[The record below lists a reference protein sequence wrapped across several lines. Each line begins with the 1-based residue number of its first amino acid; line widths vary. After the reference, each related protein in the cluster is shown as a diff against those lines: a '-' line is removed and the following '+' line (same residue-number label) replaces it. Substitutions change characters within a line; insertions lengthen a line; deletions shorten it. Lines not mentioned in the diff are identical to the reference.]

1 MKMKRIVS
9 LCLSFLLLTSVAVA
23 AETPAATEPSY
34 EITPVTDQTMIRV
47 WGTAVEVGDNR
58 VHLNNSNEE
67 DIYSDIILNVGEETL
82 VLDAVTGETVSFDQ
96 VKEND
101 VVYAYVGPAMTMSLP
116 PQAFAQLI
124 LCNIPADFDVP
135 SLVQVQSVAACGE
148 GYDVRVDA
156 ETVLHMDKDVELLA
170 SESVAE
176 PALES
181 LKPGDVLLTWRQSG
195 ETACEAQGTVAKA
208 MAFAVVYAGWLYAAP
223 GELSVN
229 GTAVELAEG
238 TEPFVQDGKLMIPL
252 RLVVEALGGKTEWDR
267 ESRTI
272 QVLDAEGQ
280 VLYALNADESTYS
293 KESGVELDLM
303 VPAVLKDG
311 TTFLVAEDVLRLQ
324 NLKLEVR

>member
-34 EITPVTDQTMIRV
+34 EITVT
-47 WGTAVEVGDNR
+47 
-58 VHLNNSNEE
+58 
-67 DIYSDIILNVGEETL
+67 
-82 VLDAVTGETVSFDQ
+82 
-96 VKEND
+96 
-101 VVYAYVGPAMTMSLP
+101 
-116 PQAFAQLI
+116 
-124 LCNIPADFDVP
+124 
-135 SLVQVQSVAACGE
+135 
-148 GYDVRVDA
+148 
-156 ETVLHMDKDVELLA
+156 
-170 SESVAE
+170 
-176 PALES
+176 
-181 LKPGDVLLTWRQSG
+181 
-195 ETACEAQGTVAKA
+195 KA
-208 MAFAVVYAGWLYAAP
+208 MAFAVEYAGWLYAAL

-280 VLYALNADESTYS
+280 VLYALNADESTYY

-311 TTFLVAEDVLRLQ
+311 TTFLAAEDVLRLQ